1 MDRWGLALSA
11 LAIAAILFGF
21 TLEGGHLA
29 LLWNGPAVLIVI
41 VGSLLAMF
49 AQMPLAHAM
58 PLSHLLSWLIAPP
71 NFNLEGLIIKLTACA
86 NAQRRDGVLA
96 LEKLATLETDPIVQ
110 RALIMLTD
118 GYDQTRLAET
128 IERELSS
135 RDERDGELLDHLDQL
150 ASYLPTLGIVGAV
163 LGLMQVLSSIKDPDA
178 LAAGIATAFVATFYG
193 VAAANVIVI
202 PLANRLRQLLA
213 VRRRYYHAML
223 IGIVSLRQ
231 EVNPM
236 VLRFRMQGISL

>member
-21 TLEGGHLA
+21 TLEGGHLG
-29 LLWNGPAVLIVI
+29 LLLNGPAILIVI
-41 VGSLLAMF
+41 AGSLLAML
-49 AQMPLAHAM
+49 AQMPSAHIK
-58 PLSHLLSWLIAPP
+58 PLSVLLSWLVAPP
-71 NFNLEGLIIKLTACA
+71 NFNLDGLISKMTACA

-96 LEKLATLETDPIVQ
+96 LEKLATLETDPFVQ
-110 RALIMLTD
+110 RALTMLTD
-118 GYDQTRLAET
+118 GYDQSRLTEILSLELATRDA
-128 IERELSS
+128 
-135 RDERDGELLDHLDQL
+135 RDGELIDHLDQL

-213 VRRRYYHAML
+213 VRHRYYQAML
-223 IGIVSLRQ
+223 VGIVSLRQ

-236 VLRFRMQGISL
+236 VLRFRMQGMTL

>member
-1 MDRWGLALSA
+1 MDRWGLALCA
-11 LAIAAILFGF
+11 LAIVAILFGF

-29 LLWNGPAVLIVI
+29 LLWNGPAILIVM
-41 VGSLLAMF
+41 VGSILATL
-49 AQMPLAHAM
+49 AQMPLSHIK

-71 NFNLEGLIIKLTACA
+71 NLNLDGLIAKLTACA

-96 LEKLATLETDPIVQ
+96 LEKLATLETDPVVQ
-110 RALIMLTD
+110 RALTMLTD
-118 GYDQTRLAET
+118 GYDQTHLLET
-128 IERELSS
+128 IELELAT
-135 RDERDGELLDHLDQL
+135 RDARDNELLDHLDQL

-193 VAAANVIVI
+193 VAAANVVVI
-202 PLANRLRQLLA
+202 PLANRLRQILA
-213 VRRRYYHAML
+213 LRRRYYQAML
-223 IGIVSLRQ
+223 VGIVSLRQ